1 MFDLSKKS
9 DEQKVKFILGLHSH
23 LKQERLIFE
32 PLMEVI
38 EKHFCPRSYRLLKD
52 GDKEA
57 HGAAVYTGVP
67 EAAKTKFVRG
77 VVGYLVSRQ
86 PWWLRMVISD
96 QSLIHNDEVKNFLD
110 EYNEQL
116 KFSFSQSTFYKGFP
130 HCVEDGV
137 TTGPGVL
144 MPEYN
149 EKEHK
154 VYYKPKSHWRIWLMD
169 DDWGNAAVYH
179 EELELKA
186 VDALEK
192 FGKDKLPR
200 TILNAAEG
208 VRGKPFSTFK
218 FIYAIY
224 KNPNHDPESIR
235 PEDLPY
241 IGYYVCLSVTGAKN
255 KGSLIE
261 EKGRPWFP
269 IVLRIN
275 GKHGMVYNTHRTLA
289 CEALTESKIINSLG
303 KAKLNL
309 AHKEAD
315 PPLWGPKGIK
325 NLIERNAGGYTGVSN
340 PDRDKIQRLA
350 ERANWPVTDAE
361 MGEREFII
369 EDKFFVRFFE
379 LLSQEDLPQMTAFQ
393 ASLMSG
399 EKAVLMGPITEPI
412 EEDVLTKA
420 VDIQAQVETDAFLM
434 PDPPGILFE
443 AVEKTVKL
451 LTEFDGPLTQLR
463 RNLLTSKGTLTG
475 LGVLGEVIRVFP
487 SAARKVKDLELAED
501 VSIESGAKQKWFRS
515 DEEMAELDAAI
526 QAREEQQEKQQMLL
540 EAAKA
545 VPSVSKNVEPDSVL
559 AKAGEVMG
567 A

>member
-1 MFDLSKKS
+1 MFDLTGKT
-9 DEQKVKFILGLHSH
+9 DLQKAKFILELHSK
-23 LKQERLIFE
+23 LKSDRLIYE

-52 GDKEA
+52 NKKES
-57 HGAAVYTGVP
+57 HGAAIYTGVP

-86 PWWLRMVISD
+86 PWWLRMAVSD
-96 QSLIHNDEVKNFLD
+96 QSLMHNDEVKDFLD
-110 EYNEQL
+110 NYNEQL

-149 EKEHK
+149 EREHK
-154 VYYKPKSHWRIWLMD
+154 VYYKPKSHWLVWLMD

-179 EELELKA
+179 EELEMKA

-192 FGKDKLPR
+192 FGKEKLPK
-200 TILNAAEG
+200 TIVNAAEG
-208 VRGKPFSTFK
+208 VRGKPFNKYK

-241 IGYYVCLSVTGAKN
+241 IGYYVCLSVTGAKD

-275 GKHGMVYNTHRTLA
+275 KKNGLTYNTHRTLA

-315 PPLWGPKGIK
+315 PPLWGPKTMSGK
-325 NLIERNAGGYTGVSN
+325 VNRNAGGYTGVNN
-340 PDRDKIQRLA
+340 PVRDIIKRLY
-350 ERANWPVTDAE
+350 EHANWPTSDAE
-361 MGEREFII
+361 MAEREFIVN
-369 EDKFFVRFFE
+369 DKFFVRFFE

-434 PDPPGILFE
+434 PDPPGVLFE
-443 AVEKTVKL
+443 AQEKIVKL

-475 LGVLGEVIRVFP
+475 LGVLGEVLRIFP
-487 SAARKVKDLELAED
+487 SAARKVKSLELAED
-501 VSIESGAKQKWFRS
+501 VSIESGAKQRWFRS

-526 QAREEQQEKQQMLL
+526 QAQEEKEEQQQMLL

-567 A
+567 K